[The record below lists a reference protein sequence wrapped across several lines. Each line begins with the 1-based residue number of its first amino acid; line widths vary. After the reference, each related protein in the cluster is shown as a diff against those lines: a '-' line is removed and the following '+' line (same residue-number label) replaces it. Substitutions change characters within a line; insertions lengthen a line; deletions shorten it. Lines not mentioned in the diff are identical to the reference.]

1 MTAKSNETCL
11 STVIIM
17 PTMGRRLGTPPST
30 ISVARLVRPMAAAL
44 RSWAVL
50 LIVLV
55 FMVVHVWNVATLW
68 IGSI

>member
-1 MTAKSNETCL
+1 
-11 STVIIM
+11 
-17 PTMGRRLGTPPST
+17 
-30 ISVARLVRPMAAAL
+30 MAAAL